1 MSFLFSEVTT
11 ASIHWGTPSPR
22 FQERATTT
30 VYCHGYA
37 ELPLD
42 VDDNG
47 DEYVESPD
55 FLCLG
60 HEWNL
65 RIYPGQDDM
74 EYVLIWLMSKE
85 TNRAISVDFCF
96 AVKYGDGVIVKR
108 DFYGPFHFEQDET
121 DEWGNVRSSMNCQEG
136 DFATKAKFMSSLV
149 NGTLVIEVQMRL
161 ADSTAQ
167 SSLPPAFVPENPN
180 ANCHILR
187 GLFLNEKYADV
198 VFEIE
203 GDNNNSEMME
213 ETAITTFPAHRFV
226 LESCPNNALSD
237 LCEAGGGMT
246 GVITIY
252 ISGVSQDIFRH
263 VLWYL
268 YGGKVEH
275 DDMKSHAKE
284 ILDAADRFGVT
295 NLKLEAEASFV
306 ASTTIALDNV
316 MEILLYAHSK
326 NCALLKEAAIDF
338 IVSNRD
344 EVLKKVPLNNVPPGL
359 YSDFIVATS
368 RGVEQNIYQ
377 SLNLAL
383 PERVEDITIMS
394 ISELRWKAHIKGL
407 EVDGSRE
414 MLIAALNETEEMP
427 D

>member
-1 MSFLFSEVTT
+1 
-11 ASIHWGTPSPR
+11 
-22 FQERATTT
+22 
-30 VYCHGYA
+30 
-37 ELPLD
+37 
-42 VDDNG
+42 
-47 DEYVESPD
+47 
-55 FLCLG
+55 
-60 HEWNL
+60 
-65 RIYPGQDDM
+65 
-74 EYVLIWLMSKE
+74 
-85 TNRAISVDFCF
+85 
-96 AVKYGDGVIVKR
+96 
-108 DFYGPFHFEQDET
+108 
-121 DEWGNVRSSMNCQEG
+121 MNCQEG

-149 NGTLVIEVQMRL
+149 HGTLVIEVQMRL
-161 ADSTAQ
+161 AESAQ
-167 SSLPPAFVPENPN
+167 SLLPAFVPENPN

-198 VFEIE
+198 VFEVE

-213 ETAITTFPAHRFV
+213 ETAITSFPAHRFV
-226 LESCPNNALSD
+226 LESCPNALSD

-246 GVITIY
+246 GVITIQ

-306 ASTTIALDNV
+306 SSTTIALDNV
-316 MEILLYAHSK
+316 MELLLYAHSK

-394 ISELRWKAHIKGL
+394 ISELRWKAHMKGL
-407 EVDGSRE
+407 DVDGSRE
-414 MLIAALNETEEMP
+414 MLIAALNEITEEMP
-427 D
+427 E